1 MIRFIYNLLWPIGLL
16 FFLPGYFLKMIRRGG
31 YREKFGQ
38 RLGIYDCDVRARLS
52 KQRSTWLHAVSVG
65 EVNVALKL
73 ANALRTL
80 EPDLRCVLT
89 TTTTTGFALAR
100 KNAPPWIE
108 VMYTPLDYWPVMRRA
123 FSVIRPA
130 RILLI
135 EAEVWPNLVAFA
147 RGYRIPTALVNA
159 RLSPRSEKRF
169 RRFRFIVAPT
179 FRLLDLVCV
188 PENEDADRWVAL
200 RVSRDRIRVTGS
212 IKYDPVGL
220 GRINPAVELFGVPPS
235 GGSADDS
242 LAESPGRLKPELRTP
257 SAEVQEST
265 DEVPLPR
272 FDPKHPLVLFGGSTH
287 HGEEEILATV
297 FVRLRQ
303 QFSSLRLFIAPRH
316 VERLREIRTRLDALR
331 LHVRLASEL
340 RGRQEINDA
349 DCVLLDT
356 TGELQRWYHIA
367 TVVFMGKSLTA
378 HGGQNP
384 VEPILAGK
392 PVVFGPHMENF
403 TILARQLVAQNGAI
417 EVRDVDSLERIIVKL
432 LRDSGAR
439 QRLVQNARE
448 VLSAHEGAT
457 ARAAA
462 LIHELRPAM

>member
-38 RLGIYDCDVRARLS
+38 RLGIYDSDVRARLS

-108 VMYTPLDYWPVMRRA
+108 VMYTPLDYWLVMRRA

-159 RLSPRSEKRF
+159 RLSPKSEKRF
-169 RRFRFIVAPT
+169 RRFRFIVTPT

-188 PENEDADRWVAL
+188 PENEDADRWAAL

-212 IKYDPVGL
+212 IKYDPMGL

-242 LAESPGRLKPELRTP
+242 LAESPARLKPELRTP

-272 FDPKHPLVLFGGSTH
+272 FDPKHLVLFGGSTH
-287 HGEEEILATV
+287 HGEEEILAAV

-316 VERLREIRTRLDALR
+316 VERLREIRTHLDRLR

-340 RGRQEINDA
+340 RGRREINDA

-392 PVVFGPHMENF
+392 PVVFGPYMENF
-403 TILARQLVAQNGAI
+403 GMLARTLVSRKAAI
-417 EVRDVDSLERIIVKL
+417 EVRDADSLERAIVEL
-432 LRDSGAR
+432 LQDTEAR
-439 QRLVQNARE
+439 QRLVQNALE
-448 VLSAHEGAT
+448 VLSTHKGAT
-457 ARAAA
+457 ERAAA
-462 LIHELRPAM
+462 LVHEVHSVP

>member
-1 MIRFIYNLLWPIGLL
+1 MIRFIYNLFWPVGLL
-16 FFLPGYFLKMIRRGG
+16 FFLPGYFRKMIRRGG

-38 RLGIYDCDVRARLS
+38 RLGIYDRELRARLS
-52 KQRSTWLHAVSVG
+52 ERKSTWLHAVSVG
-65 EVNVALKL
+65 EVNVALRL
-73 ANALRTL
+73 ARALRAL
-80 EPDLRCVLT
+80 EPDLRCALT

-108 VMYTPLDYWPVMRRA
+108 VMYTPLDYWPIMRRA

-159 RLSPRSEKRF
+159 RLSPKSEKRF
-169 RRFRFIVAPT
+169 RRFQFIVAPT

-188 PENEDADRWVAL
+188 PENEDADRWAAL

-212 IKYDPVGL
+212 IKYDSVGL
-220 GRINPAVELFGVPPS
+220 GRINPAVELFEVPPS

-242 LAESPGRLKPELRTP
+242 LAGSPGRLKPELRTP
-257 SAEVQEST
+257 NAEVQEST
-265 DEVPLPR
+265 DDVPLPR
-272 FDPKHPLVLFGGSTH
+272 LDPKNDLVLFGGSTH

-331 LHVRLASEL
+331 LHVRRSEEHTSEL
-340 RGRQEINDA
+340 QSRGHLVCR
-349 DCVLLDT
+349 LLLEKKNTFSHSTRNKTRDGLIRVRNIRALNVRFNT
-356 TGELQRWYHIA
+356 SITHAYSIVIGSKHITLNATGGG
-367 TVVFMGKSLTA
+367 FLTA
-378 HGGQNP
+378 SKQFRH
-384 VEPILAGK
+384 
-392 PVVFGPHMENF
+392 
-403 TILARQLVAQNGAI
+403 
-417 EVRDVDSLERIIVKL
+417 
-432 LRDSGAR
+432 
-439 QRLVQNARE
+439 
-448 VLSAHEGAT
+448 GAT
-457 ARAAA
+457 SKSRSNTASNSTKHKSPHLSGWRQIIS
-462 LIHELRPAM
+462 LIT

>member
-1 MIRFIYNLLWPIGLL
+1 
-16 FFLPGYFLKMIRRGG
+16 MIRRGG

-108 VMYTPLDYWPVMRRA
+108 VMYTPLDYWPVMRHA
-123 FSVIRPA
+123 FSVIRPG

-235 GGSADDS
+235 GGFADAS

-265 DEVPLPR
+265 DVPPLPR
-272 FDPKHPLVLFGGSTH
+272 FDPNHLVLFGGSTH
-287 HGEEEILATV
+287 RGEEEILATV

-316 VERLREIRTRLDALR
+316 VERLREIRAHLNALR
-331 LHVRLASEL
+331 LRVTLASEL
-340 RGRQEINDA
+340 CGRQEINDA

-403 TILARQLVAQNGAI
+403 TILARQLVARNGAI
-417 EVRDVDSLERIIVKL
+417 EVSDVDSLETIIVKL

-462 LIHELRPAM
+462 LIHEFRPAM